1 MLINPVKRSTYTSEL
16 LILAICGFWW
26 FVAKDLPD
34 FVLPTPLEVIVSLFT
49 LVTDPNTVGH
59 VFVSMSRVLAAV
71 FIAAF
76 ISIILGV
83 LSRMNVF
90 FDTIIEN
97 NILVVLNSFPS
108 VGWAILGVIWF
119 SISNGTVIFIEIMI
133 ITPFC
138 LINCLQGFRQ
148 MDQELL
154 EMGRSF
160 SRHSFRNFL
169 KLHIPL
175 AVPFIIAGV
184 RISYGIAWKIAIV
197 AELFGASSGLGWLLQ
212 QAQNQ
217 SDAQR
222 VLAVCILIVIL
233 FSIVDGLVLRPV
245 ASRFS
250 VNTMEN

>member
-1 MLINPVKRSTYTSEL
+1 MFSNLANRTAYSSEL
-16 LILAICGFWW
+16 IILAICVFWW

-34 FVLPTPLEVIVSLFT
+34 FVLPTPIDVLLSTIQI
-49 LVTDPNTVGH
+49 VTDQNTVSH
-59 VFVSMSRVLAAV
+59 IFISMTRVLVAV
-71 FIAAF
+71 LIAAF
-76 ISIILGV
+76 ISILLSV
-83 LSRMNVF
+83 LTRMNILF
-90 FDTIIEN
+90 QTIIEN

-148 MDQELL
+148 MDLELL
-154 EMGRSF
+154 EMGKSF
-160 SRHSFRNFL
+160 SRNVLRNFF
-169 KLHIPL
+169 KLQIPL

-184 RISYGIAWKIAIV
+184 RMSYGIAWKIAIV

-217 SDAQR
+217 SDAQS
-222 VLAVCILIVIL
+222 VLAICILIVIL
-233 FSIVDGLVLRPV
+233 FSIIDGLLLRPV
-245 ASRFS
+245 AQRYSI
-250 VNTMEN
+250 NTMEN